1 MTLAPICQNLLMW
14 KATHT
19 LMNDNISFKHRK
31 LQCLITDKLTT
42 NMSKEL

>member
-1 MTLAPICQNLLMW
+1 MW